1 MGYQFNVLTGKFDR
15 AGEGTEGPAGTV
27 SAAGDGTATAPSISF
42 SSDTNTGLYKS
53 GTDSISITTGGVTGV
68 TVDSSQNTTFAGNIL
83 LSSDNLKNIGDGTN
97 NFNSIWASNR
107 FRGNDKVTLSLGSS
121 QDFKVVHANETITVG
136 GVTHTSDVGNVI
148 GSPTGHNLY
157 IKSGTSD
164 QYDTHQIDCLHN
176 NAVKLYYSGSEKFS
190 TTSTGVHASEKVL
203 IGHDS
208 SIAVGSTAAANLQT
222 HATANSI
229 LASFTGYS
237 SNSGGGHIV
246 LGKSRG
252 AIGTPGTAVSNLNG
266 GDNLGGIRFA
276 GDDGDD
282 VVTQAALIVA
292 NVDGTVASNQIPG
305 ELVFSTANS
314 TGAMTA
320 ALTISSSQSAT
331 FAGEITTPRF
341 ETQDLGIKVI
351 GKDGG
356 TAQIDIQPDLGDSN
370 ADKWKVGAEDNGHF
384 FISNKD
390 SGDWDKSIAA
400 NRSGNAELYFDGG
413 AAKFGTTASGAIVTH
428 STAASTLKLYRS
440 DTPGDD
446 DNIADLFFLGKKSDG
461 ADHTYG
467 YIRSTVTD
475 VTTGTTDSKL
485 TFATKTDGSDKEI
498 VFQDGGANFAG
509 HIQFSGSTS
518 SLTNIS
524 QPIITRSGSSDGS
537 YPFDGHGH
545 LILQSRG
552 DGSNRD
558 IVFATGTNGANK
570 TIFAASGNATFPGDI
585 SYPKSTP
592 DGEITVTVSGSALS
606 DGAYMTIIP
615 AGTTGIVDGATYIV
629 SIYWH
634 YASGTSAAPWH
645 VTGGTVWVPTTTNDN
660 VPVGGDFGHE
670 VQLMSSFHAD
680 QGSNT
685 NYYLKVRPITGSSVL
700 SGLQVAPVGW
710 SPSVS
715 SEFRIKY
722 KRIM

>member
-53 GTDSISITTGGVTGV
+53 GSDSISITTGGVTGV

-107 FRGNDKVTLSLGSS
+107 FRGNDKVTLSLGGS
-121 QDFKVVHANETITVG
+121 QDFKIVHADETITVS

-176 NAVKLYYSGSEKFS
+176 GSVKLYYSGSEKFS
-190 TTSTGVHASEKVL
+190 TTSTGVYASEKVL
-203 IGHDS
+203 IGHS
-208 SIAVGSTAAANLQT
+208 SPIPVGSTANASLQT
-222 HATANSI
+222 HASANGI

-237 SNSGGGHIV
+237 SNSGGAHIV

-252 AIGTPGTAVSNLNG
+252 ATGTPGTAVSNDSG

-331 FAGEITTPRF
+331 FGGEIINSRF
-341 ETQDLGIKVI
+341 ETQDLGIKII

-356 TAQIDIQPDLGDSN
+356 TAQIDLQPDLGDSN
-370 ADKWKVGAEDNGHF
+370 ADKWKLGAEDNGHF

-390 SGDWDKSIAA
+390 SGNWDKSIAA
-400 NRSGNAELYFDGG
+400 NRSGNVELYWDNSLK
-413 AAKFGTTASGAIVTH
+413 AATIDQGFQVQH
-428 STAASTLKLYRS
+428 STAETQFKLYRS
-440 DTPGDD
+440 DNIPANNAVGRIYFIGKQHNSGSDASDKTYAYIETKAIDTTVDSIDSELIIYTKKDGDD
-446 DNIADLFFLGKKSDG
+446 KSV
-461 ADHTYG
+461 
-467 YIRSTVTD
+467 IF
-475 VTTGTTDSKL
+475 K
-485 TFATKTDGSDKEI
+485 
-498 VFQDGGANFAG
+498 DGGA
-509 HIQFSGSTS
+509 
-518 SLTNIS
+518 
-524 QPIITRSGSSDGS
+524 
-537 YPFDGHGH
+537 
-545 LILQSRG
+545 
-552 DGSNRD
+552 
-558 IVFATGTNGANK
+558 
-570 TIFAASGNATFPGDI
+570 TFEGDI

-592 DGEITVTVSGSALS
+592 DGEITVTVSGSAVS
-606 DGAYMTIIP
+606 DGAYITIIP

-634 YASGTSAAPWH
+634 YANGTSAAPWH
-645 VTGGTVWVPTTTNDN
+645 VSGGTVWVPTTTNDN
-660 VPVGGDFGHE
+660 VPVGGDFGREHE
-670 VQLMSSFHAD
+670 LMSSFHAD

-710 SPSVS
+710 SPSVN